1 MHFDSEPSPPFCK
14 DDFPRVLSHSPPLP
28 LPARTAWRFYTRPQE
43 AWEAMSA
50 DCDAARQSIDLEQYF
65 IRPNRICT
73 HIFNILM
80 QKAREGLEIRVIVD
94 PFGSYPLLCSRWP
107 NRLRQAGVEFY
118 FYNLPWTKS
127 RMGGLLPRDHRKLLI
142 VDNTIAY
149 TGGVC
154 IDQRMADWRDTAARI
169 SGPLV
174 DECVWTFNR
183 IWDEVCRREP
193 IPKLPPFRGDGLT
206 TLLTS
211 DPSVH
216 RNVFFEALV
225 RELEGAQT
233 TVALTSP
240 YFIVHE
246 RLIDLLGHLAR
257 RGVRVQ
263 VIFANRS
270 HPGLRSLALMSAWD
284 LLAAGVE
291 LWLYDRAMLHAKT
304 AVIDT
309 RWASIGSSN
318 LDYLSLFANQEANLV
333 TTDPVAVT
341 ALAEHFA
348 EDCRHAVRLTLD
360 AWRHRPLWQKGYGRL
375 LRPMRGML

>member
-1 MHFDSEPSPPFCK
+1 
-14 DDFPRVLSHSPPLP
+14 
-28 LPARTAWRFYTRPQE
+28 
-43 AWEAMSA
+43 MSA
-50 DCDAARQSIDLEQYF
+50 DCETAHQSIDFEQYF
-65 IRPNRICT
+65 VRPNRICT

-80 QKAREGLEIRVIVD
+80 KKAHEGLQVRMIVD
-94 PFGSYPLLCSRWP
+94 PFGSYPLLLSRWP
-107 NRLRQAGVEFY
+107 GRLRRAGVRFH
-118 FYNLPWTKS
+118 FYNLPWVQC
-127 RMGGLLPRDHRKLLI
+127 RIGGLLPRDHRKLLI
-142 VDNTIAY
+142 VDRRIAY

-154 IDQRMADWRDTAARI
+154 IDQRMADWRDTEVRI

-183 IWDEVCRREP
+183 IWDETHHREP

-225 RELEGAQT
+225 RELEGAQA

-240 YFIVHE
+240 YFIVHD
-246 RLIDLLGHLAR
+246 RLIDLLGQLAR

-270 HPGLRSLALMSAWD
+270 HPGLRSLALMSAGD

-341 ALAEHFA
+341 VLADHFA
-348 EDCRHAVRLTLD
+348 EDCRHAVRLTESV
-360 AWRHRPLWQKGYGRL
+360 WQQRPWWQKLYGQA
-375 LRPMRGML
+375 LRPIRRVL